1 MERACEVVKQLI
13 FWAVVMFR
21 AKAFFEMTCGI
32 FIWILIATVPVRL
45 RGPFHFA
52 NAFLQ
57 LGEGLFLELQLSDWV

>member
-1 MERACEVVKQLI
+1 
-13 FWAVVMFR
+13 MFR